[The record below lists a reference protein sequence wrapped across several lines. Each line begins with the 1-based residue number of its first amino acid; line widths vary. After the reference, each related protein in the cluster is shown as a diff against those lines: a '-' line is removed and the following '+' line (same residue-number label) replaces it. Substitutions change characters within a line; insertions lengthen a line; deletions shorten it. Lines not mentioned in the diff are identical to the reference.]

1 MRKSPPSSFEILSD
15 TVYVVD
21 KNKIKNIRIIG
32 NPDTDKN
39 AKKTKIELLYDG
51 LHYGTFK
58 TDADA
63 AVALDYK
70 DEKDGAYIK
79 LKHELK
85 KRLVN
90 TILFIDTEQAAF
102 TDLEKAR
109 FLAKK
114 DWVAIDFLW
123 LRGAR
128 RSAVEL
134 AEVLFPIAEK
144 FEITFIC
151 LDIAKKLATNFAL
164 EGNKKKHKFYSD
176 AIEKYSRWL
185 NAETIAEQLHTETM
199 VLGALNKSHKPE
211 IYYIADNAL
220 NKLKDYED
228 VISITFISF
237 RSYIERTKYDGNK
250 DFRKI
255 IEVCE
260 RNNALIKA
268 KPFFHKLPIIIN
280 LYNIVAAHIMLRQY
294 DEAQGVVNEY
304 LSYLEIG
311 ANNWFK
317 GIDIY
322 ITLCFHTDRFEKA
335 HALFLNG
342 KAQRNFKNLVAG
354 DQERWTLYSG
364 YFDLFAAMRFLNVN
378 EQERR
383 SLKISRILADMPE
396 ASKDKRGMNIP
407 LLILDIMMRMQQGE
421 HNDSKKVEILF
432 SRIENLSKYRQ
443 RHLKKENET
452 FRSDVF
458 IALAELLAKYTF
470 QYKKLKTEANALYVR
485 FQEKPYDVLN
495 QPYEV
500 EVINYEKA
508 WLHICNFMHGR
519 YFERV

>member
-1 MRKSPPSSFEILSD
+1 MRKPPPSSFEILTD
-15 TVYVVD
+15 IVYVVD

-39 AKKTKIELLYDG
+39 AKKSKIELLYEG

-63 AVALDYK
+63 AAALGYT
-70 DEKDGAYIK
+70 DEKEGAYIK

-102 TDLEKAR
+102 TDLDRAR
-109 FLAKK
+109 FLAKR

-134 AEVLFPIAEK
+134 AEYLFPITEK

-151 LDIAKKLATNFAL
+151 LDIAKKLAGNFAL
-164 EGNKKKHKFYSD
+164 DGNKKKYAYYAEAVK
-176 AIEKYSRWL
+176 KYNRIF
-185 NAETIAEQLHTETM
+185 NAETEAELLYTQFASMNAT
-199 VLGALNKSHKPE
+199 NKSHKPE
-211 IYYIADNAL
+211 IYAMA
-220 NKLKDYED
+220 KQCLKQLEVYND
-228 VISITFISF
+228 VNSVTYISF
-237 RSYIERTKYDGNK
+237 IGFIERIIYDGSK

-260 RNNALIKA
+260 RNNSLLKA
-268 KPFFHKLPIIIN
+268 KPFLHKVPIVVN
-280 LYNIVAAHIMLRQY
+280 QYNIVAAHIMLRQY
-294 DEAQGVVNEY
+294 DEAQIVVNEY

-322 ITLCFHTDRFEKA
+322 ITLCFQTDRFEKA
-335 HALFLNG
+335 HELYLHG
-342 KAQRNFKNLVAG
+342 KAQRSFKNLLLG
-354 DQERWTLYSG
+354 DQERWILYSG
-364 YFDLFAAMRFLNVN
+364 YFDLFAAMRLLKVTDK
-378 EQERR
+378 ERR
-383 SLKISRILADMPE
+383 SLSIRRILGSMPE
-396 ASKDKRGMNIP
+396 ANKDKRGMNIP

-421 HNDSKKVEILF
+421 HNDSKKAEILF

-443 RHLKKENET
+443 RHLKKESET

-458 IALAELLAKYTF
+458 IALAELLAKYAF
-470 QYKKLKTEANALYVR
+470 QFKNLQAEANALYVR

-519 YFERV
+519 YFDRV